1 MDICISKRLD
11 VTLSW
16 NNETEGGRGFRN
28 RIYLHTEKIAKKRKE
43 TRTRR
48 GMSWILCSSSETKLF
63 FRKKKKKNLHRTVNA
78 FFFFSFNLYTVDLTL
93 RPRRKIGRAENRRY
107 FRLSKLQLEIFVGN
121 KELWYHSMSRDV
133 DL

>member
-1 MDICISKRLD
+1 M
-11 VTLSW
+11 
-16 NNETEGGRGFRN
+16 
-28 RIYLHTEKIAKKRKE
+28 KRKVDVDFGIGS
-43 TRTRR
+43 TYTRR
-48 GMSWILCSSSETKLF
+48 KLPKKGRRQEQDETCLGSCVLLLKQSCF
-63 FRKKKKKNLHRTVNA
+63 FERKKKKNLHRTVNA

-121 KELWYHSMSRDV
+121 KEPWYHSMSRDV

>member
-1 MDICISKRLD
+1 M
-11 VTLSW
+11 
-16 NNETEGGRGFRN
+16 
-28 RIYLHTEKIAKKRKE
+28 KRKVDVDFGIGS
-43 TRTRR
+43 TYTRR
-48 GMSWILCSSSETKLF
+48 KLPKKGRRQEQDEACLGSCVLLLKQSCF
-63 FRKKKKKNLHRTVNA
+63 FRTVNA

-121 KELWYHSMSRDV
+121 KEPWYHSMSRDV

>member
-1 MDICISKRLD
+1 MP
-11 VTLSW
+11 
-16 NNETEGGRGFRN
+16 
-28 RIYLHTEKIAKKRKE
+28 
-43 TRTRR
+43 
-48 GMSWILCSSSETKLF
+48 WILCSSSETKLF

-78 FFFFSFNLYTVDLTL
+78 FFFSFNLYTVDLTL

-121 KELWYHSMSRDV
+121 KEPWYHSMSRDV